1 MKKTLISL
9 TAAALA
15 VSNAMAL
22 TVLTDGSSNATV
34 DAAISRDGTGN
45 LILSSDLNLQGIDT
59 EFVLEEILFIGD
71 GDTATVGN
79 VTLTVP
85 SGTIIRGEANGIDNA
100 RVGAGARD
108 ETPGTIVV
116 TRGSKL
122 YMNGSK
128 FAPVIFTTAALDD
141 NADLGADAGI
151 AWNLGSGGAGAPNWL
166 DDTPRTAPL
175 PLKGDGNDDNREL
188 CGGIVILGFAPT
200 NNGKATVTAG
210 PAGNIAYSGIADEPG
225 GSTFEYG
232 EGWIE
237 GIDSVLVG
245 DIELSTYGGHNPND
259 NSGSL
264 TYVSIRHGGSRL
276 STANEINGLTCG
288 GVGRG
293 TRLAYIEVYCGK
305 DDGFEFFGGTVDASY
320 LLSIHNDDDSF
331 DLDEGYTGTIQFGVV
346 LDYPDSNTGDHGVEA
361 DGSGNK
367 VGSSDRDALNILGVT
382 SGGGDNFGGLPQ
394 ASALISH
401 LTIIG
406 QGTDAT
412 DTDDSEADSAF
423 RFRDSW
429 GGKIANTIAYGC
441 GGFAF
446 RTDGDSNFSRVEIKN
461 LILDD
466 FGLNTNVSTVNS
478 TGGAIV
484 DTVANIVASDD
495 AGVEAIVEAKLN
507 DAANNVIVNQ
517 YPFKSFF
524 GSPTND
530 RDRTGLGGG
539 AFTSLVDVDGGT
551 VGFDAVPDSASPA
564 AAGAI
569 DASTLEANLAP
580 ASWIGAFENGKPS
593 WSQDW
598 SAAGTLVGG
607 NRILE

>member
-15 VSNAMAL
+15 ASNAMAL

-45 LILSSDLNLQGIDT
+45 LILSSDLDLQGIDT

-71 GDTATVGN
+71 GATATVGD

-85 SGTIIRGEANGIDNA
+85 AGTTIRGEANGIDNG
-100 RVGAGARD
+100 RAGAADRD

-122 YMNGSK
+122 YMNGTES
-128 FAPVIFTTAALDD
+128 APIIFTTAAVDD
-141 NADLGADAGI
+141 NGDKGADAGV
-151 AWNLGSGGAGAPNWL
+151 AWNAGSGGATPNWL
-166 DDTPRTAPL
+166 DATPRTAPL
-175 PLKGDGNDDNREL
+175 LLKGDGDDDNREL
-188 CGGIVILGFAPT
+188 AGGIVILGYAPT
-200 NNGKATVTAG
+200 NNGKATVTG
-210 PAGNIAYSGIADEPG
+210 GVVDNISYSGITDEPG
-225 GSTFEYG
+225 GSTFAYG

-237 GIDSVLVG
+237 GIDTTTVG
-245 DIELSTYGGHNPND
+245 NIELSTYGGHNAND

-276 STANEINGLTCG
+276 SAANEINGLTMG

-293 TRLAYIEVYCGK
+293 TRIAFIEVYCGK

-346 LDYPDSNTGDHGVEA
+346 LDYPDDNTGDHGVEA

-367 VGSSDRDALNILGVT
+367 VGSADREALNILGAT
-382 SGGGDNFGGLPQ
+382 AGGGDDLGGLPQ

-406 QGTDAT
+406 QGVDAT
-412 DTDDSEADSAF
+412 DTDDSGKDSAF

-446 RTDGDSNFSRVEIKN
+446 RTDSDSNFDRVVIKN

-466 FGLNTNVSTVNS
+466 FGLDTGLNS
-478 TGGAIV
+478 GAVV
-484 DTVANIVASDD
+484 DTVANIVPGDTPAVET
-495 AGVEAIVEAKLN
+495 AVEAMLN
-507 DAANNVIVNQ
+507 DAANNVIVDQ

-530 RDRTGLGGG
+530 RDRTGNGGIH
-539 AFTSLVDVDGGT
+539 ATLTDVDGGT
-551 VGFDAVPDSASPA
+551 IGFDAVPGATSPA

-569 DASTLEANLAP
+569 NPAELEANLAP
-580 ASWIGAFENGKPS
+580 ASWIGAYENGKPS

-598 SAAGTLVGG
+598 SAAGTLVSG